1 MIYDIAVIGGGAAGL
16 TSAIIAKNSN
26 PDNKIV
32 VIEALER
39 VGKKLITTGNGRCNI
54 TNRFV
59 GTDKYRSDDINAVKN
74 ILANYGVDTTVDFF
88 ESIGVNV
95 VFEKDGRA
103 YPMSYQAASVVDAL
117 RFTAEEKGVEFF
129 LGTHI
134 DDIVY
139 NGNYELIYKD
149 NRVLARSVIIAAGLL
164 SGGNKI
170 GSDGKIFNLL
180 KSKGLKAER
189 LSPSIVQLKT
199 DTDITRQLKG
209 IKLNANVTF
218 LAENKPL
225 RQEFGE
231 VLFTDY
237 GLSGPPI
244 LQVSGLTERVAGRKE
259 ISLDLIPNISQNE
272 LLNELRSRRER
283 LKDRT
288 AENFLV
294 GFINKRVGQ
303 VLSKKSNVN
312 LNGKTE
318 VITDN
323 SLKTLALLLK
333 DLRFNVTATT
343 GFINSQV
350 TSGGI
355 MLQNVSANDLQ
366 CKKFKGMF
374 FAGEILNV
382 DGDCGGYNLQWAW
395 SSAMAAANGATR
407 YLRDKNAVN

>member
-54 TNRFV
+54 TNRFA
-59 GTDKYRSDDINAVKN
+59 GTDKYRSDDIDAVKN
-74 ILANYGVDTTVDFF
+74 ILANYDVGAAVDFF

-117 RFTAEEKGVEFF
+117 RFTAEEKGVEFI
-129 LGTHI
+129 LSTHI
-134 DDIVY
+134 DDIVC

-149 NRVLARSVIIAAGLL
+149 NRILARSVIIAAGLL

-180 KSKGLKAER
+180 KSKGLKSER

-244 LQVSGLTERVAGRKE
+244 LQVSGFTDRTTGKKE

-272 LLNELRSRRER
+272 LLNELKLRRER

-303 VLSKKSNVN
+303 VLLKKSNVN

-318 VITDN
+318 AITDN
-323 SLKTLALLLK
+323 SLKTLTLLLK
-333 DLRFNVTATT
+333 DLRFNVTSTT

-355 MLQNVSANDLQ
+355 MLQNLNTSDLQ
-366 CKKFKGMF
+366 CKKFNGMF

-395 SSAMAAANGATR
+395 SSAMAAANGATK
-407 YLRDKNAVN
+407 YLRDK

>member
-16 TSAIIAKNSN
+16 TAAIVAKELN

-32 VIEALER
+32 VIESLER

-54 TNRFV
+54 TNRFAEEN
-59 GTDKYRSDDINAVKN
+59 KYRSDDLEAVKD
-74 ILANYGVDTTVDFF
+74 ILSKYSVDTVAEFF
-88 ESIGVNV
+88 ESIGINI
-95 VFEKDGRA
+95 VFEADGRA
-103 YPMSYQAASVVDAL
+103 YPQSYQAASVVDAL
-117 RFTAEEKGVEFF
+117 RFTLEEKDIDVM

-134 DDIVY
+134 DDIVFD
-139 NGNYELIYKD
+139 GNYRLTSQTETVTAK
-149 NRVLARSVIIAAGLL
+149 AVIIAAGLL

-199 DTDITRQLKG
+199 DTSLTRQLKG

-218 LAENKPL
+218 LSDNKPL

-244 LQVSGLTERVAGRKE
+244 LQVSGLAEKVIGERQ
-259 ISLDLIPNISQNE
+259 ISVDLMNE
-272 LLNELRSRRER
+272 KSENALFENLINRRNT
-283 LKDRT
+283 LKNRT

-303 VLSKKSNVN
+303 VLLKQSGVNVN
-312 LNGKTE
+312 EKTE
-318 VITDN
+318 KISDN
-323 SLKTLALLLK
+323 QIKKLVSLIK
-333 DLRFNVTATT
+333 DLRFSVTATT

-355 MLQNVSANDLQ
+355 LLENLNTTDLQ
-366 CKKFKGMF
+366 VKKFSGMF
-374 FAGEILNV
+374 LAGEILNV

-395 SSAMAAANGATR
+395 SSAITAAHGATE
-407 YLRDKNAVN
+407 YLRDK

>member
-16 TSAIIAKNSN
+16 TSAIVAKNSN

-59 GTDKYRSDDINAVKN
+59 ATDKYRSDDINAVKN
-74 ILANYGVDTTVDFF
+74 ILENYDVDTAVSFF
-88 ESIGVNV
+88 ESIGVTV
-95 VFEKDGRA
+95 VFENDGRA

-117 RFTAEEKGVEFF
+117 RFTAEEKGVEFI

-134 DDIVY
+134 DDIIY
-139 NGNYELIYKD
+139 NGNYELINENKSI
-149 NRVLARSVIIAAGLL
+149 LARSVIIATGLL
-164 SGGNKI
+164 SGGDKI
-170 GSDGKIFNLL
+170 GSTGKIFNLL
-180 KSKGLKAER
+180 KTKGLKAER

-225 RQEFGE
+225 RKEFGE

-237 GLSGPPI
+237 GLSGPPV
-244 LQVSGLTERVAGRKE
+244 LQVSGLTERVTGKKE
-259 ISLDLIPNISQNE
+259 ISLDLIPDNTQNE
-272 LLNELRSRRER
+272 IFNKLKSRRKM
-283 LKDRT
+283 LKNRT

-303 VLSKKSNVN
+303 VLLKKSNVN
-312 LNGKTE
+312 LHEKTE
-318 VITDN
+318 EITDN
-323 SLKTLALLLK
+323 SLKTLTLLLK
-333 DLRFNVTATT
+333 DLRFNVTSTT

-355 MLQNVSANDLQ
+355 MLQNIDTKDLQ

-407 YLRDKNAVN
+407 YLRDK